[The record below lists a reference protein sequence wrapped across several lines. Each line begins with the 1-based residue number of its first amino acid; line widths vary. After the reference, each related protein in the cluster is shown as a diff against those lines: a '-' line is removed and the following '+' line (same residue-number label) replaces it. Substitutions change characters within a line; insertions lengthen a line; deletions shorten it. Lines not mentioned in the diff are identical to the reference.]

1 MKEYF
6 KLVKSHKKKLRK
18 EQGSVP
24 LAEHFKLIV
33 VAIIVFII
41 FKIIFF

>member
-1 MKEYF
+1 MREYY

-18 EQGSVP
+18 EQGSVSLVKP
-24 LAEHFKLIV
+24 FILIV